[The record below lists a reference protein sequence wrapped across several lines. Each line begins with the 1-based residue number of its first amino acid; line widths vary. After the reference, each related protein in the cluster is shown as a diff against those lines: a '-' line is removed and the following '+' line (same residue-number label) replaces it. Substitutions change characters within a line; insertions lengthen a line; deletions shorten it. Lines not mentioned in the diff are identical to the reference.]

1 MFNDTVAAFDKME
14 AITVNPMFKNS
25 SFMFCIE
32 SFKGKFKL
40 NVPYATMHYSSI
52 FLAENLFFAII
63 FILKIILGGGEVSSD
78 LIIPPEMNLQKTK
91 TDCIRIN
98 DSALQDFDSHK

>member
-52 FLAENLFFAII
+52 LNLCFLPYFLF
-63 FILKIILGGGEVSSD
+63 
-78 LIIPPEMNLQKTK
+78 
-91 TDCIRIN
+91 
-98 DSALQDFDSHK
+98 

>member
-32 SFKGKFKL
+32 SFKGKFTL
-40 NVPYATMHYSSI
+40 NVPFVTIHYCSI
-52 FLAENLFFAII
+52 SENLCFLPYFL
-63 FILKIILGGGEVSSD
+63 F
-78 LIIPPEMNLQKTK
+78 
-91 TDCIRIN
+91 
-98 DSALQDFDSHK
+98 

>member
-25 SFMFCIE
+25 SFKFCIE
-32 SFKGKFKL
+32 SFKGKFHTNCILCRQFIIRMSVFTIFSISKL
-40 NVPYATMHYSSI
+40 IS
-52 FLAENLFFAII
+52 
-63 FILKIILGGGEVSSD
+63 GGGEVSSD

-98 DSALQDFDSHK
+98 DSALQDFDR

>member
-1 MFNDTVAAFDKME
+1 MY
-14 AITVNPMFKNS
+14 PMLQ
-25 SFMFCIE
+25 CIIVK
-32 SFKGKFKL
+32 S
-40 NVPYATMHYSSI
+40 
-52 FLAENLFFAII
+52 LFFAIF

>member
-40 NVPYATMHYSSI
+40 NVPYATMHYS
-52 FLAENLFFAII
+52 
-63 FILKIILGGGEVSSD
+63 
-78 LIIPPEMNLQKTK
+78 
-91 TDCIRIN
+91 
-98 DSALQDFDSHK
+98 